1 MKKEPIKSEV
11 LISSKHLKA
20 KTKLI
25 SFSLGVSENNTN
37 QNSFRILNGLKFKTT
52 KNSPDKDKISILNE
66 EKKIF
71 QKACINQ
78 KKTDEFLKQQIIK
91 KKELSTLKRKNFS
104 NPSKK
109 TNEYKKKH
117 QINLITTTLNYKKGI
132 YINSSITSPRQKSSK
147 QKTNINN
154 IKQNKNIKK
163 INKNYNNQIINSKEK
178 ITNINEKE
186 SKSKSKNKSKSN
198 NKIKKQITINNNNN
212 NNNNSNN
219 NRNYLI
225 HEKGKIIKNDFKIPT
240 KHKTCQTTPVTN
252 TNSRKTS
259 NEKQITHHNFNQSK
273 KNSILTNLTHNKHN
287 FFHSN
292 NTDDFFTSSSINNL
306 KTNYSNEKYHLNQNK
321 NFLSSSLNFKTHLTI
336 ENSPSNQKNLASKSK
351 KNRHK
356 NILFHNYNL
365 KPSTLNIKKTNYTTS
380 TSKETLRHNLEI
392 EKKIKSTS
400 HSLSKTISHKSSVCK
415 INKNTNIKRK
425 NITLNVTKKN
435 IGIIPRSGKGNYINN
450 NIKKQNGVLNK
461 ISNSNNLI
469 PNKTK
474 KLLKENH
481 INQLDEKNELN
492 QNTNNNLKSNSKEN
506 INNSTISTFKDDE
519 SLNESKQKIK
529 NTLLKEGKYYLKQS
543 EKLSSY
549 LIKYYNKYHEY
560 PKTKLS
566 FYKFGRLIGRGAFGK
581 VNLALHV
588 LTGRIVAIKSFNKKN
603 LKKKESINKIYNE
616 INLMKTLRHNSI
628 VKILETIETENY
640 ILIIMEN
647 ISGGN
652 LLSFVKKRTKL
663 NEKTAHFIF
672 RQLISSIKFIH
683 SKGIIHRD
691 IKLDNIL
698 IDLNNTIKICDFGV
712 GRTYKKNEKLKDK
725 CGTPAY
731 IAPEILINNDGYFGP
746 PVDVWSSGVV
756 LYAMLS
762 GNVPFKGNNI
772 KDLHQVIING
782 SYSNIKDISNE
793 AKDLICKIF
802 EVNPLKR
809 INIDEILNHPWMVFN
824 DGYEDNKN
832 RLFTKA
838 EIVLLS
844 KENVDY
850 RNCGK
855 SELIENFTIKNLY
868 TINDKENKNIISKSE
883 ILAPFNSS
891 YIEDIN
897 NNITNNNYKNNNN
910 NNIFNNYD
918 NKLEISLEIC
928 NDIIQFNE
936 NSKVLNRLYELNN
949 NGEIDHGVLIN
960 QNSEKKENE
969 EKINEVN
976 DIDDDLIDNNN
987 KKLTPNLNNINQ
999 QNENSSKQN
1008 SKRNDSN
1015 LTNSSTLII
1024 DESILKTMENLGY
1037 KKDYIQ
1043 KILCANEFNYASATY
1058 FLLSNQTDIINETDK
1073 F

>member
-66 EKKIF
+66 EKKIL

-109 TNEYKKKH
+109 SNDFKKKH

-132 YINSSITSPRQKSSK
+132 FINSSITSPRQKSSK
-147 QKTNINN
+147 QKATINN
-154 IKQNKNIKK
+154 IKQNKKSKN
-163 INKNYNNQIINSKEK
+163 INKNINNPIIISKEK
-178 ITNINEKE
+178 NINNNEQE
-186 SKSKSKNKSKSN
+186 NKSKSKSN
-198 NKIKKQITINNNNN
+198 NKIKKQIKI
-212 NNNNSNN
+212 SNN
-219 NRNYLI
+219 NKNSLN
-225 HEKGKIIKNDFKIPT
+225 HEKGKILKNDFKIPT

-259 NEKQITHHNFNQSK
+259 NEKKITNHNFNQSK

-321 NFLSSSLNFKTHLTI
+321 NFLSSSLNFKTYLTI
-336 ENSPSNQKNLASKSK
+336 ENSPSNQKKLSSKSK
-351 KNRHK
+351 NNKHK
-356 NILFHNYNL
+356 NILFHNYNI
-365 KPSTLNIKKTNYTTS
+365 KPSTLNIKKANYTTS
-380 TSKETLRHNLEI
+380 TSKETLRHNLQI
-392 EKKIKSTS
+392 EKKIKPTT
-400 HSLSKTISHKSSVCK
+400 HSLSNTISHKSSVCK
-415 INKNTNIKRK
+415 INKNTIIKRNNNK
-425 NITLNVTKKN
+425 TLNVTKKN
-435 IGIIPRSGKGNYINN
+435 IGIIPRSGKVNYINN
-450 NIKKQNGVLNK
+450 NIKKQNGVINK
-461 ISNSNNLI
+461 VSNSNNII

-474 KLLKENH
+474 KILKDNL
-481 INQLDEKNELN
+481 NQLDEKNQINEN
-492 QNTNNNLKSNSKEN
+492 IINNIKANSNEN
-506 INNSTISTFKDDE
+506 INNTTITTFKDDE

-529 NTLLKEGKYYLKQS
+529 NNLLKEGKYYLKQS

-588 LTGRIVAIKSFNKKN
+588 LTGRLVAIKSFNKKN
-603 LKKKESINKIYNE
+603 FKKKDSINKIYNE
-616 INLMKTLRHNSI
+616 INIMKSLRHNSI

-652 LLSFVKKRTKL
+652 LLSFIKKRTKL
-663 NEKTAHFIF
+663 NEKTSRFIF

-712 GRTYKKNEKLKDK
+712 GKIYKKNEKLKDK

-731 IAPEILINNDGYFGP
+731 IAPEILINDDGYFGP

-772 KDLHQVIING
+772 KDLHKMIING
-782 SYSNIKDISNE
+782 SYNSIKDISNE

-802 EVNPLKR
+802 EVDPLKR
-809 INIDEILNHPWMVFN
+809 ISIDEILNHPWMIIN

-850 RNCGK
+850 RNSGK

-868 TINDKENKNIISKSE
+868 TINDKENQNITSKSE

-891 YIEDIN
+891 FIEN
-897 NNITNNNYKNNNN
+897 NKNNFKNNNN
-910 NNIFNNYD
+910 NYNKNYNNKFNNYD
-918 NKLEISLEIC
+918 NKLEKSLEIC
-928 NDIIQFNE
+928 NEVIQFNE

-960 QNSEKKENE
+960 PNSEKKENE
-969 EKINEVN
+969 ENINEVN
-976 DIDDDLIDNNN
+976 DIDEDLIDENN
-987 KKLTPNLNNINQ
+987 KKLTPNLNINQ
-999 QNENSSKQN
+999 QNDNSSKQN

-1043 KILCANEFNYASATY
+1043 KILSVNEFNYASATY
-1058 FLLSNQTDIINETDK
+1058 FLLSNQTDIIN
-1073 F
+1073 